1 VCAFACGALA
11 RPAVKSD
18 PGNGQ
23 QGEKAR
29 VGIGAYFQRDK
40 EKGDTLSV
48 KSLLK
53 GSPAQMCNQVCRACL
68 SERRAPPRRCG
79 AGARAA
85 ATEPR

>member
-1 VCAFACGALA
+1 M
-11 RPAVKSD
+11 
-18 PGNGQ
+18 
-23 QGEKAR
+23 
-29 VGIGAYFQRDK
+29 GIGAYFQRDK

-85 ATEPR
+85 ATEPCCLFRSRWETTSWLWTASR